1 MSDRLQE
8 LAVFVRAAE
17 SGSFSRAGRELGL
30 SQPSVSRIIG
40 ELEARLGV
48 KLLLRTTRRITLTDA
63 GALFLDRARDIL
75 AEIEDAEDAARGLD
89 SLRGL
94 IRLAIP
100 VLYGTRA
107 IIPLLSKFL
116 TAHPL
121 LRVELS
127 VVDARQDLVAEG
139 ADVAIRLGELDDSTF
154 GARKLATLQTMLAA
168 SPAYLAA
175 RGTPKTPA
183 DLANHD
189 CIFGP
194 GPFGRASWSFNRNGP
209 RFQLMYAAASTSIR
223 ARLACK
229 RAGGIGDCASIDRH
243 GGRRDQGGPV
253 GTALARLQ
261 APFRRR
267 ACGVSRRT
275 AALGQGSHAGRLSG
289 AGAEIEVIAPTRA
302 ACCMGWRTA
311 FSPGLSRHGLRR
323 LGGKGWRAWPCSAPG
338 RRASAAP
345 CR

>member
-8 LAVFVRAAE
+8 LAVFIRAAE

-63 GALFLDRARDIL
+63 GALFLERARDIL

-94 IRLAIP
+94 VRLAIP

-116 TAHPL
+116 AGHPL

-139 ADVAIRLGELDDSTF
+139 ADVAIRLGELDDSAF

-168 SPAYLAA
+168 SPAYLKA
-175 RGTPKTPA
+175 RGAPKVPA

-194 GPFGRASWSFNRNGP
+194 GPFGRASWSFSRNGTEISVDVRGRIYVDSGP
-209 RFQLMYAAASTSIR
+209 GLLASVQAGLGI
-223 ARLACK
+223 ARVSTVM
-229 RAGGIGDCASIDRH
+229 AGDEIKAGLLVPLLRGYKLPSVDAH
-243 GGRRDQGGPV
+243 AVFPGGPRPSV
-253 GTALARLQ
+253 KVRALVDYLAQ
-261 APFRRR
+261 
-267 ACGVSRRT
+267 
-275 AALGQGSHAGRLSG
+275 
-289 AGAEIEVIAPTRA
+289 E
-302 ACCMGWRTA
+302 
-311 FSPGLSRHGLRR
+311 LR
-323 LGGKGWRAWPCSAPG
+323 
-338 RRASAAP
+338 
-345 CR
+345 